1 MLLFFKVTYEA
12 HKEYL
17 AKMYEE
23 YQRQEEENIK
33 KGKKGFVST
42 ISGLSAQASGIK
54 GGIEIREMDDN
65 SQTPESEKDY
75 DSTDSRNLLAEGK
88 GPEEGLR
95 GTEVAV
101 DGVRVEVRD
110 LLVDI
115 KAEKVEAT
123 EVKLDDMDLSS
134 ETLGVSENGAL
145 VEVDSLLDNV
155 YCAAVGKLN
164 SNVNVLL
171 PKGSMDDQNAP
182 PLITLDDDKD
192 TIPNSNN
199 FLFSKVTSS
208 MEDKLLPDLSPAEPL
223 ILPSPEPPV
232 NTGTSDELGLLA
244 HMTGSSELS
253 SLPSIQEKDEFELQA
268 ALEGIS
274 AVAGTQAEVSSESLR
289 VSEGTAAAA
298 SDGDPSTVKTSGA
311 ADATSNN
318 SDTERSDDSK
328 DKEKKIQTTATTQV
342 CLTLIHHTALSCKL
356 SYLVALHHISR
367 LSNERNSKCSM
378 TSPDPK

>member
-1 MLLFFKVTYEA
+1 MTYEA

-54 GGIEIREMDDN
+54 GAVEIREMDDN

-75 DSTDSRNLLAEGK
+75 ESADSRNLLAEGK

-95 GTEVAV
+95 GTEATV
-101 DGVRVEVRD
+101 DGVKVEVHD

-123 EVKLDDMDLSS
+123 EVKLDDLDLSS

-155 YCAAVGKLN
+155 YCAAVEKLN
-164 SNVNVLL
+164 SNVNSVLL
-171 PKGSMDDQNAP
+171 PKASMDDQNAP

-192 TIPNSNN
+192 TLPSNNN
-199 FLFSKVTSS
+199 FLFGKVTGG

-223 ILPSPEPPV
+223 VLPSPEPPV
-232 NTGTSDELGLLA
+232 HTSASDELSLLA
-244 HMTGSSELS
+244 HMTSSSELGT
-253 SLPSIQEKDEFELQA
+253 LPCILEKDEFELQA

-274 AVAGTQAEVSSESLR
+274 SVAGTDAEASSKSPE
-289 VSEGTAAAA
+289 VTEGTAAAA
-298 SDGDPSTVKTSGA
+298 SEGDASTVKTGSA

-328 DKEKKIQTTATTQV
+328 DKERKIQTTATTQV
-342 CLTLIHHTALSCKL
+342 GLKL
-356 SYLVALHHISR
+356 NLHYPAISNTKKKNTIF
-367 LSNERNSKCSM
+367 S
-378 TSPDPK
+378 